1 MHALQK
7 KIGDRSFSKSM
18 PTKSGLR
25 VSVNYHGCEKR
36 KLDAQR
42 ILNYFTANGYK
53 STPEVRNADI
63 VVFVTCAFNQ
73 SHQDIS
79 LEKLQKLYSQL
90 QRNTQMV
97 VSGCLPAINP
107 PSMASFPGIIA
118 IGPRELDKFDGL
130 INATVPFESIED
142 PNETVFEGK
151 HSRPRPIRVKI
162 SPEDNFE
169 GACEIEVK
177 ETARWAYER
186 ARSSFKIRLNE
197 GCLGNCAYCV
207 TRYAT
212 GALQSKPLSV
222 VLQEFKA
229 GRSKGE
235 SSFFFTGG
243 DSGAYGV
250 DLGISIIDFL
260 EEIFKDPGDFQIH
273 FHDFGIQWLIKHQ
286 ERLIPLLAA
295 NNSRLGCFSFPIQ
308 SGSDRVLSAMR
319 RPYQAKPVI
328 DTLNKLKKEAPN
340 ILIGTHFIVG
350 FPGETEADFNQTI
363 EMLQEAA
370 IDFVMIYRY
379 TDHERAD
386 SYNFSNKIDEKTV
399 ENRFERLSKFY
410 YLKIAKS

>member
-1 MHALQK
+1 
-7 KIGDRSFSKSM
+7 M

-25 VSVNYHGCEKR
+25 VSVHYHGCEKR

-42 ILNYFTANGYK
+42 ILNYFTVNGYK
-53 STPEVRNADI
+53 ATPEVRNADI

-90 QRNTQMV
+90 QGDTQMV
-97 VSGCLPAINP
+97 ISGCLPAINP
-107 PSMASFPGIIA
+107 PSIASFPGVVT
-118 IGPRELDKFDGL
+118 IGPRDLGKFDGL
-130 INATVPFESIED
+130 IHAKVPFESIKD

-151 HSRPRPIRVKI
+151 HSRPRPIRMKI
-162 SPEDNFE
+162 SPEDNFD
-169 GACEIEVK
+169 GDGEIEVK
-177 ETARWAYER
+177 ETARWAYEQ

-212 GALQSKPLSV
+212 GALQSKPLPM
-222 VLQEFKA
+222 VLQEFKD

-243 DSGAYGV
+243 DSGAYGL
-250 DLGISIIDFL
+250 DLGITLVDFL
-260 EEIFKDPGDFQIH
+260 QEIFMDPGDFQIH
-273 FHDFGIQWLIKHQ
+273 FHDFGIQWLIKYQ
-286 ERLIPLLAA
+286 EKLIPLLAA
-295 NNSRLGCFSFPIQ
+295 NNKRLGCFSFPIQ
-308 SGSDRVLSAMR
+308 SGSDRVLSFMR
-319 RPYQAKPVI
+319 RPYQAKQVI
-328 DTLNKLKKEAPN
+328 AVLNRLKKEAPN

-350 FPGETEADFNQTI
+350 FPGETEADFKQTVAL
-363 EMLQEAA
+363 LQEAA

-386 SYNFSNKIDEKTV
+386 SHHFPNK
-399 ENRFERLSKFY
+399 
-410 YLKIAKS
+410 KIGRAHV